1 MMARSEGIREADVR
15 PTHVLPGGFA
25 ELLGLIDFRRF
36 TV

>member
-15 PTHVLPGGFA
+15 PTHVLSGGFA

-36 TV
+36 